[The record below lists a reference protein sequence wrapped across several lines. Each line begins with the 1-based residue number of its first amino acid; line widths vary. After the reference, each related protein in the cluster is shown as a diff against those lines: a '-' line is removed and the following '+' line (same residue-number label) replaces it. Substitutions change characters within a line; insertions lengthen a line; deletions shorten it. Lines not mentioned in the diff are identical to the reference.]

1 MEDRPEP
8 LASLHTW
15 MAVAPWRRWLVAG
28 VLLVT
33 GLGVFFA
40 GWFGLA
46 MLLGDNED
54 GAAMALN
61 AAFVLLL
68 SLVLLP
74 ALHYG
79 FLRGF
84 RSSAQGRDRLAF
96 RFGAEDTAPVSA
108 IKWPWSWRLR
118 HAVLYVLGI
127 ATLLLVFLPHDNQAA
142 FSAFIGR
149 YSAGRASAGSLTML
163 VFAWLPLLT
172 LMGVCMLLLRRQFR
186 LRDAGLL
193 DVVGKRLLSAES
205 HWLFSFAAAFAA
217 TAFLCRLIG
226 SVAL

>member
-1 MEDRPEP
+1 
-8 LASLHTW
+8 
-15 MAVAPWRRWLVAG
+15 
-28 VLLVT
+28 
-33 GLGVFFA
+33 
-40 GWFGLA
+40 

>member
-8 LASLHTW
+8 GVSLHAW

-28 VLLVT
+28 VLLMT
-33 GLGVFFA
+33 GFSLFFA

-54 GAAMALN
+54 GAATALN
-61 AAFVLLL
+61 ASFVVLL

-84 RSSAQGRDRLAF
+84 RRSAQERDRVAF
-96 RFGAEDTAPVSA
+96 RFGAEDAPPAPA
-108 IKWPWSWRLR
+108 IKCPWSWRLR

-127 ATLLLVFLPHDNQAA
+127 AALLLVFLPQDNQAA
-142 FSAFIGR
+142 FSAFIGH

-163 VFAWLPLLT
+163 VFAWLPLLA
-172 LMGVCMLLLRRQFR
+172 LIGLCMLLLRRQFR

-193 DVVGKRLLSAES
+193 DAAGKRLLSAET